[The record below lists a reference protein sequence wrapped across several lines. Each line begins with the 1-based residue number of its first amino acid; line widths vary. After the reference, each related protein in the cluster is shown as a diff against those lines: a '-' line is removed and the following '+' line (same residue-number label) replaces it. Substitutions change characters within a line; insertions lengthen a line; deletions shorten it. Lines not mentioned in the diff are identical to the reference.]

1 MFISVLYTFR
11 AAMCPSSGEL
21 SYQCDTCFVSLCV
34 CRSICSCIHRL
45 SSTQSDTKQVSHWYN
60 NSPDDGRMAARNMY
74 RIEIN
79 IHEKL
84 CVKLVIYKVYQHV
97 HNSPPLLPVLSQT
110 NLATLPHTT
119 VSSKKMDGIWNRYN
133 LKSIRRIYTLNLRT
147 RNCK

>member
-1 MFISVLYTFR
+1 
-11 AAMCPSSGEL
+11 
-21 SYQCDTCFVSLCV
+21 
-34 CRSICSCIHRL
+34 
-45 SSTQSDTKQVSHWYN
+45 
-60 NSPDDGRMAARNMY
+60 MAARNMY

-119 VSSKKMDGIWNRYN
+119 VSSKKMDGI
-133 LKSIRRIYTLNLRT
+133 
-147 RNCK
+147 